1 MLLQLEPSDEI
12 PALADE
18 LRALESLCFCTLLLP
33 LLCVSLHL
41 DKTITPCISE
51 VPAGRQKVLP
61 MIELKGDVD
70 RAKGT
75 QGLVAAGNHYH
86 PRPRRARGMNGDA
99 RV

>member
-33 LLCVSLHL
+33 LLCISLHL

-51 VPAGRQKVLP
+51 GPSREAEGTP
-61 MIELKGDVD
+61 TIELKGDAD